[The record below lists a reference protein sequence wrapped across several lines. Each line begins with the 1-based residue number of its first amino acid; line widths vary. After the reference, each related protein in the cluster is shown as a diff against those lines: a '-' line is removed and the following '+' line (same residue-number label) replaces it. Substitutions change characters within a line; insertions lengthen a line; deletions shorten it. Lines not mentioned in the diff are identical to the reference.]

1 MSLLGEGALVIWHDI
16 AAGCESDYNE
26 WHSKEHMLERVAV
39 AGFRRGHRY
48 QARSG
53 SPKFL
58 NLYEVETLATLT
70 SQPYLER
77 LNHPTPWS
85 RKAMGYIRNNNRT
98 LCRVVASVGN
108 GICAEFLTIQLAGAP
123 GRSGALGRW
132 LTQAIPA
139 LAERPGVLG
148 ALSGRRPYSEPHR
161 DRGKTAARGQRCDRR
176 SGDPGRR
183 LRRRRARR
191 GAPHRV
197 GIGGAGGAGCRRDAA
212 SRHLSLPPLHHRGRH
227 RDLTRTMTAD

>member
-1 MSLLGEGALVIWHDI
+1 MSILGEGALVIWHDI

-26 WHSKEHMLERVAV
+26 WHSKEHMLERVGV
-39 AGFRRGHRY
+39 EGFRRGHRY

-85 RKAMGYIRNNNRT
+85 RKAMGYVRNNNRT

-108 GICAEFLTIQLAGAP
+108 GICAELLTIQLAGAP

-148 ALSGRRPYSEPHR
+148 AHYLEG
-161 DRGKTAARGQRCDRR
+161 DFTASRTETEEK
-176 SGDPGRR
+176 R
-183 LRRRRARR
+183 LRA
-191 GAPHRV
+191 GSDAIADRV
-197 GIGGAGGAGCRRDAA
+197 VLIGGYDADALAEVRRTVLAPAVLVAQGAVEAQQAA
-212 SRHLSLPPLHHRGRH
+212 IYRLLHCITES
-227 RDLTRTMTAD
+227 DLAS

>member
-148 ALSGRRPYSEPHR
+148 AHYLEG
-161 DRGKTAARGQRCDRR
+161 DLTASRTETEEK
-176 SGDPGRR
+176 R
-183 LRRRRARR
+183 LRAGSDAIADRVVLVGGYDADALAEVRRTVLASAALVAQ
-191 GAPHRV
+191 GAEETQQ
-197 GIGGAGGAGCRRDAA
+197 AA
-212 SRHLSLPPLHHRGRH
+212 IYRLLHCI
-227 RDLTRTMTAD
+227 TEADIAT

>member
-148 ALSGRRPYSEPHR
+148 AHYLE
-161 DRGKTAARGQRCDRR
+161 
-176 SGDPGRR
+176 GDLRASRTETEEKR
-183 LRRRRARR
+183 LRAGSDAIADRVILVGGYDADGLAEVRRTVLASAALVAQ
-191 GAPHRV
+191 GAEETQQ
-197 GIGGAGGAGCRRDAA
+197 AA
-212 SRHLSLPPLHHRGRH
+212 IYRFLHCI
-227 RDLTRTMTAD
+227 TEADIAT

>member
-1 MSLLGEGALVIWHDI
+1 VSLLGEGALVIWHDI
-16 AAGCESDYNE
+16 AACCESDYNE
-26 WHSKEHMLERVAV
+26 WHSKEHMLERVGV

-108 GICAEFLTIQLAGAP
+108 GICAELLTIQLAGAP

-148 ALSGRRPYSEPHR
+148 AHYLEG
-161 DRGKTAARGQRCDRR
+161 DFTASRTETEEK
-176 SGDPGRR
+176 R
-183 LRRRRARR
+183 LRTGSDAIADRVVLVGGYDADALAEVRRTVLASAALVAQ
-191 GAPHRV
+191 GAEETQQ
-197 GIGGAGGAGCRRDAA
+197 AA
-212 SRHLSLPPLHHRGRH
+212 IYGLLHCI
-227 RDLTRTMTAD
+227 TEADIAT